1 MYKIA
6 LNYIFNVKRRL
17 VREEDGLALTEYLIL
32 LALLAG
38 VVAASVI
45 AFGGNLEAGW
55 ENWANWLSGLPEPE
69 PIVPDTGGD
78 TTGGD
83 TTGGD
88 TTGGDTTGGDTTGG
102 DTTSG

>member
-38 VVAASVI
+38 AVAGSI
-45 AFGGNLEAGW
+45 ILFGETLDAGW
-55 ENWANWLSGLPEPE
+55 STWSTWLEGLPEPD
-69 PIVPDTGGD
+69 PIVADGGTTD
-78 TTGGD
+78 GGTTDGGTTDGGTTDGGTTDGGTTGG
-83 TTGGD
+83 
-88 TTGGDTTGGDTTGG
+88 
-102 DTTSG
+102 

>member
-38 VVAASVI
+38 AVAGAVI
-45 AFGGNLEAGW
+45 IFGGTLEAGW
-55 ENWANWLSGLPEPE
+55 NTWATWLSDLPEPD
-69 PIVPDTGGD
+69 PIVADGGTTD
-78 TTGGD
+78 GGTTDGGTTDGGTTDGGTTDGGTTGG
-83 TTGGD
+83 
-88 TTGGDTTGGDTTGG
+88 
-102 DTTSG
+102 

>member
-38 VVAASVI
+38 AVAGAVI
-45 AFGGNLEAGW
+45 VFGDTLEAGW
-55 ENWANWLSGLPEPE
+55 ENWATWLSGLPEPE

-88 TTGGDTTGGDTTGG
+88 TTGGDTT
-102 DTTSG
+102 SG